1 MAPSGIAD
9 AIGQVHAVMA
19 ATHATM
25 LELIAAF
32 DREEA
37 WRGDGEWSMAGWL
50 ETALGISYKTAA
62 EWVRTARAL
71 ENLPAIAA
79 AYLGG
84 RLSAEAVAAVAEVA
98 TPETDEALAE
108 EAPGKR
114 VIWLQ
119 AAARRARVTAQ
130 ADTSRQ
136 NRRALHCWWEEDWM
150 RLSGRLPAADGAVVA
165 KALERIREGYGPDP
179 GTGLY
184 DPPAALA
191 DALVELASTRVANDA
206 DADRA
211 TVVVHVDAAALAG
224 GQGTA
229 ELEDGPALPIEV
241 ARRLACDAR
250 LEVVPEGPSGRL
262 GVGRVRRQVPAWLGR
277 QLRRRDRGCRFPGCS
292 RTHHLQAHHVKHW
305 AEGGPTDTDNLV
317 LVCGRHHRLVHERGW
332 SITGTPD
339 HGLTFLKPNGQPL
352 RHGPPE
358 MREELRERL
367 GVSWGFAAL
376 DPLPIHR

>member
-1 MAPSGIAD
+1 
-9 AIGQVHAVMA
+9 
-19 ATHATM
+19 
-25 LELIAAF
+25 
-32 DREEA
+32 
-37 WRGDGEWSMAGWL
+37 
-50 ETALGISYKTAA
+50 
-62 EWVRTARAL
+62 
-71 ENLPAIAA
+71 
-79 AYLGG
+79 
-84 RLSAEAVAAVAEVA
+84 
-98 TPETDEALAE
+98 
-108 EAPGKR
+108 
-114 VIWLQ
+114 
-119 AAARRARVTAQ
+119 VTAQ
-130 ADTSRQ
+130 ADSSRQ

-179 GTGLY
+179 ATGLF

-211 TVVVHVDAAALAG
+211 TVVVHVDAGALAG

-229 ELEDGPALPIEV
+229 ELEDGPAFPIEV

-250 LEVVPEGPSGRL
+250 LEVVAEGASGPL
-262 GVGRVRRQVPAWLGR
+262 GIGRIRRQVPAWLSR

-305 AEGGPTDTDNLV
+305 AEGGPTDTGNLV

-332 SITGTPD
+332 SIRGTPD
-339 HGLTFLKPNGQPL
+339 HGLTFVKPNGRPL

-367 GVSWGFAAL
+367 GASWGFAAL
-376 DPLPIHR
+376 APLPIH